1 MKKSCCIQ
9 RMLILVVLCCV
20 TALFLL
26 ACNSGLE
33 PAGNSDKT
41 VFCLQLGGVTG
52 TPSGS
57 SDGRALVQGG
67 GYLYIQ
73 TGLTLSDAKIYGPFD
88 VVPSVAFETTEIP
101 AGDYPFMALVYVK
114 NPDTN
119 AHTSPIIPADQ
130 TSAAFLTALQTLW
143 LNDTDTRE
151 TASFALLKD
160 VSLRSNQTNTVSS
173 TLLPVTTTVAVSSA
187 YLTGTA
193 NTVTKRFLKL
203 TGVSAGFATSGNTL
217 MKCSATTG
225 SVSAI
230 MYAVGLYNA
239 DGTLVKYFS
248 EPRVISAAAG
258 TDYTATW
265 NGGDVYYMYF
275 EFAAANIMLSFS
287 TAP

>member
-1 MKKSCCIQ
+1 
-9 RMLILVVLCCV
+9 MLILISLSCV
-20 TALFLL
+20 TVLLLF

-33 PAGNSDKT
+33 PAGNSGKT
-41 VFCLQLGGVTG
+41 VFCIQLGGVAG
-52 TPSGS
+52 TPSGG
-57 SDGRALVQGG
+57 SDGRAVVQGG

-73 TGLTLSDAKIYGPFD
+73 TGLTWSDAKIYGPFD
-88 VVPSVAFETTEIP
+88 VAPSVAFETTEIP
-101 AGDYPFMALVYVK
+101 AGDYPYMALVYVK

-130 TSAAFLTALQTLW
+130 TSAAFLTALQALW
-143 LNDTDTRE
+143 SNNNNDDTRE

-203 TGVSAGFATSGNTL
+203 TGVSAGFATSGKTL

-225 SVSAI
+225 SGSAI

-248 EPRVISAAAG
+248 DPRVISAVAG
-258 TDYTATW
+258 TDYIATW
-265 NGGDVYYMYF
+265 NGGDEYYMYF
-275 EFAAANIMLSFS
+275 EFAAANITLSFS
-287 TAP
+287 PAP